1 MEVNDGRANF
11 RDGQPQRF
19 RGPDEE
25 NFVSTAEADSSA
37 PIRRWLRGGGI
48 VVKVR
53 SVALG
58 GVTAAALACVSAT
71 LPLANSAVAAASS
84 VRCVGPGAG
93 CYRTLQAAVDG
104 ARGGDSIH
112 ISAGVFSGGVTID
125 KSVKVV
131 GAGAG
136 KTIISGGG
144 PVLTIGRF
152 GASREP
158 VVSLRGVTVT
168 GGVTHSS
175 AMSVALVGKA
185 GVIALGGG
193 VEIPPAAGFGDGATV
208 RLRDSVITGNRVAPQ
223 ATVPS
228 GLPCGCAF
236 AFAGGGGVDNWG
248 VLSIANTVV
257 DNNQS
262 GGAVASDADAAGVF
276 SAQGSVTVSNSVIR
290 GNRAAV
296 VRPNGRFAEGGGLYV
311 STSPF
316 FVNAQR
322 PAGALTMTGSR
333 VTGNAADLS
342 TGFPSDV
349 ETHAQAGG
357 VFIGGDDDCSQP
369 GSGCAQAVITD
380 STMTGNQVRTRNSAG
395 DAIAFSG
402 GVNNDGVL
410 NLRNSSI
417 SANRV
422 SAKAATGSS
431 AGAFADSA
439 GLGMGGYAAIDRSRI
454 DDNAVTATAAGGD
467 ASASFAG
474 MSTGNPSHHVTVT
487 DSVIAHNRLTASTD
501 RGTATVQGAGAGHLD
516 GPVFFS
522 RTLITGNSGAAYGP
536 TTVAQG
542 GGIFNLAG
550 ESAPLNLNH
559 SVITANQLT
568 SAGAG
573 TPQGGGL
580 YTTVPVVLAHTV
592 IAGNR
597 PDQCFGSCP

>member
-1 MEVNDGRANF
+1 MAQIPLRLY
-11 RDGQPQRF
+11 
-19 RGPDEE
+19 
-25 NFVSTAEADSSA
+25 
-37 PIRRWLRGGGI
+37 RRWLRGGRI
-48 VVKVR
+48 VKVR
-53 SVALG
+53 SVALT

-71 LPLANSAVAAASS
+71 LPLANSAAAAAPS
-84 VRCVGPGAG
+84 VRCVGQAAG
-93 CYRTLQAAVDG
+93 CYRTLQAAVDA
-104 ARGGDSIH
+104 ARGGDSIL

-125 KSVKVV
+125 KSVQIV

-136 KTIISGGG
+136 KTIIAGGG
-144 PVLTIGRF
+144 PVLTIGRY

-158 VVSLRGVTVT
+158 VVSLRGVTIT

-175 AMSVALVGKA
+175 ALSAALVGKA

-208 RLRDSVITGNRVAPQ
+208 QLRDSVITGNRVAPQ

-248 VLSIANTVV
+248 ALTIANTVV
-257 DNNQS
+257 DNNES

-276 SAQGSVTVSNSVIR
+276 SAQGSVTVSNSVIT
-290 GNRAAV
+290 GNRAAA

-311 STSPF
+311 STTPF

-322 PAGALTMTGSR
+322 PAGTLTMTGSR
-333 VTGNAADLS
+333 VAGNAADLS
-342 TGFPSDV
+342 TGFPSKV
-349 ETHAQAGG
+349 EAHAQAGG
-357 VFIGGDDDCSQP
+357 LFIGGDDDCSQP
-369 GSGCAQAVITD
+369 DSGCAQATITD
-380 STMTGNQVRTRNSAG
+380 STVTDNQVSTRNAAG

-410 NLRNSSI
+410 NLQNSSI

-422 SAKAATGSS
+422 SAKAATGSG

-454 DDNAVTATAAGGD
+454 DDNTVTATAASGD
-467 ASASFAG
+467 ASAAFAG
-474 MSTGNPSHHVTVT
+474 MSTGNPSRPVTVT

-501 RGTATVQGAGAGHLD
+501 HGTATVQGAGIGHLD
-516 GPVFFS
+516 GPVLLS
-522 RTLITGNSGAAYGP
+522 RTLITGNSGTANGP

-542 GGIFNLAG
+542 GGIINLAG
-550 ESAPLNLNH
+550 ESAPLTLSH

-568 SAGAG
+568 SVGAG

-580 YTTVPVVLAHTV
+580 YTTVPVVLTSTV
-592 IAGNR
+592 ITGNR

>member
-1 MEVNDGRANF
+1 MAEPTFDVISHNDSGGRA
-11 RDGQPQRF
+11 RRTSSLRLRQIPVRLY
-19 RGPDEE
+19 RG
-25 NFVSTAEADSSA
+25 
-37 PIRRWLRGGGI
+37 RLRGGGI
-48 VVKVR
+48 VVKAR
-53 SVALG
+53 SVALA
-58 GVTAAALACVSAT
+58 GVIAAALACVSAT
-71 LPLANSAVAAASS
+71 LPLASSAAAAAPS
-84 VRCVGPGAG
+84 VRCVGPTAG

-104 ARGGDSIH
+104 ARSGDSIL

-125 KSVKVV
+125 KSVQVV

-136 KTIISGGG
+136 KTIITGGG

-168 GGVTHSS
+168 GGVTHLS
-175 AMSVALVGKA
+175 ALSAALVGKA

-208 RLRDSVITGNRVAPQ
+208 QLRDSVITGNRVAPQ
-223 ATVPS
+223 TTVPS

-248 VLSIANTVV
+248 VLTIANTLV
-257 DNNQS
+257 DNNES

-290 GNRAAV
+290 GNRAAA

-322 PAGALTMTGSR
+322 PAGTLTMTGSR
-333 VTGNAADLS
+333 VAGNAADLS

-349 ETHAQAGG
+349 EAHAQAGG
-357 VFIGGDDDCSQP
+357 LFIGGDDDCSRP
-369 GSGCAQAVITD
+369 GSGCAQAIITD
-380 STMTGNQVRTRNSAG
+380 TTVTDNHVSTRNSVG

-402 GVNNDGVL
+402 GVNNDGML
-410 NLRNSSI
+410 NLQHGSI
-417 SANRV
+417 SANQV

-431 AGAFADSA
+431 SGAFADSA

-454 DDNAVTATAAGGD
+454 NDNAVTATAAGGD

-474 MSTGNPSHHVTVT
+474 MSTGNPSRHVTVT

-516 GPVFFS
+516 GPVLFS

-542 GGIFNLAG
+542 GGIINLAG

-568 SAGAG
+568 SIGAG

-580 YTTVPVVLAHTV
+580 YTTVPVVLARTV